1 MRMTGAAIAEDGF
14 IYSLRRVT
22 EAAARAAFDWIG
34 RGRKDEGD
42 AAAVDAM
49 RTVLN
54 HLDIDGRIVIGE
66 GEKDEAPQLYKG
78 ERLGNGRSAAEAFDI
93 AVDPVDGTSYL
104 ANGLTNALAAVAM
117 TPQGT
122 MFDPGPAFYMEKFAG
137 PPAVRG
143 RIDPLAPTREKLRV
157 LAEATGKRVSDLSV
171 YVLEKPRH
179 RRLVEEIHAAGAR
192 VALYPAGDVAGAIV
206 AAMPGGGIDAL
217 MGTGGTPEGVLAAC
231 AIRALGGEFLGRIDP
246 QLEHERQAVAR
257 AGMDTGRWWRLEEL
271 VRSDR
276 VYFSATGITTGLL
289 FDGVLRD
296 GAMTRTQSL
305 LLSAPER
312 RRQVL
317 TTWVQTPDTTT
328 APTS

>member
-14 IYSLRRVT
+14 IYALRRVT

-54 HLDIDGRIVIGE
+54 HLDIDGRVVIGE

-78 ERLGNGRSAAEAFDI
+78 ERLGRGGAGDLAVDI
-93 AVDPVDGTSYL
+93 AVDPVDGTSHL
-104 ANGLTNALAAVAM
+104 ANGQTNALAAVAM
-117 TPQGT
+117 TPQGA

-137 PPAVRG
+137 PPAVKG
-143 RIDPLAPTREKLRV
+143 RIDPLAPTRDKLRL
-157 LAEATGKRVSDLSV
+157 LAEALGKPVSDICV

-179 RRLVEEIHAAGAR
+179 RKLVEEIHAAGAR

-206 AAMPGGGIDAL
+206 AAMPGGGVDCL

-246 QLEHERQAVAR
+246 QLEHERAAVAR
-257 AGMDTGRWWRLEEL
+257 EGMDTSRWWTVEEL

-276 VYFSATGITTGLL
+276 VWFAATGITTGLL
-289 FDGVLRD
+289 FEGVSRR
-296 GAMTRTQSL
+296 GPSIRTQSL
-305 LLSAPER
+305 MLTAPDR
-312 RRQVL
+312 RWQVL
-317 TTWVQTPDTTT
+317 TTYVET
-328 APTS
+328 AEAGR

>member
-1 MRMTGAAIAEDGF
+1 MTSAAIAEDGF
-14 IYSLRRVT
+14 LYALRRVT

-78 ERLGNGRSAAEAFDI
+78 ERLGRAPIKGAAAPLAVDI
-93 AVDPVDGTSYL
+93 AVDPVDGTSHL
-104 ANGLTNALAAVAM
+104 ANGQTNALAAVAM
-117 TPQGT
+117 TPQGA

-143 RIDPLAPTREKLRV
+143 RIDPLAPTRDKLRV
-157 LAEATGKRVSDLSV
+157 LAEALGKPVPELSI

-206 AAMPGGGIDAL
+206 AAMPGGAVDAL
-217 MGTGGTPEGVLAAC
+217 MGTGGTPEGILAAC

-257 AGMDTGRWWRLEEL
+257 AGMDTARWWGVEEL

-276 VYFSATGITTGLL
+276 VWFSATGITTGLL
-289 FDGVLRD
+289 FDGVSRD
-296 GAMTRTQSL
+296 GGHTRTQSL
-305 LLSAPER
+305 LLSAPDR
-312 RRQVL
+312 RRQVM
-317 TTWVQTPDTTT
+317 TSWVET
-328 APTS
+328 AGTGR